1 MENLENVI
9 KLKGLS
15 MIYMFRKEMK
25 KWHTVLWFVFAAM
38 ALGSGFGLFYKRR
51 GPEEAIV
58 GRVDGQGI
66 TFKAY
71 KKTLKN
77 IIAPYVQ
84 LYGMSED
91 KVMSLLSQMGNI
103 DEMAFNMCVEEKL
116 VDRVQKSFDIKI
128 DNDTFNGRLVEMM
141 PPTIIGQ
148 DGKVNMEMYQQY
160 MKMLSTTPADFEKH
174 KEGEFKRELA
184 MRFIANSSYISA
196 KEVQAEI
203 AKQNSKK
210 SFEIL
215 AIPQKY
221 FLNDAKKS
229 APDDKEL
236 ESFFNKDKE
245 KYRVADKA
253 KAKYWEIGVDEYE
266 KKIELDEQ
274 SIKNFYDKNKAQL
287 YRIAPK
293 VKVRKIL
300 IKSGKVKD
308 GFKLA
313 QDVHQKVK
321 QSPAQ
326 FAALAKQYSD
336 DKLTAQSGG
345 LVDFFSRGKYDP
357 DFEKAA
363 FKLKDL
369 GEISDI
375 ITTKD
380 GFEMV
385 QLVERMKAVEKP
397 FESVKNEIAA
407 TLKNKR
413 AIATLQG
420 ELGTL
425 MHDVRS
431 ENESIE
437 KFAAEKGLA
446 EKETGWISEKE
457 AAGSDVVGQLAQKV
471 LGSGR
476 ESNYG
481 YLKTS
486 GKYVIYKLLQKEKS
500 YLPELKLVKNTVI
513 EDYYNYQAD
522 LMAKKNIAKIKAD
535 ILCGTATL
543 KQGAGKIGILQTNTT
558 GLIKNG
564 DPVAGLEKDLPLLKK
579 MFVLDDKSQV
589 LQDNNGGTYYLVQ
602 LIEEQAGA
610 VKDTQN
616 LHSIINKEKY
626 NASRKQVSAFIA
638 SLQRNAKIDM
648 DKKVLSGHKN
658 NYTKE
663 D

>member
-1 MENLENVI
+1 M
-9 KLKGLS
+9 KGFS

-25 KWHTVLWFVFAAM
+25 KWHTVLWLVFASLAV
-38 ALGSGFGLFYKRR
+38 GSGFGLFYRR
-51 GPEEAIV
+51 KGPEEAVV
-58 GRVDGQGI
+58 GSVDGQKI

-71 KKTLKN
+71 RKTLKN

-91 KVMSLLSQMGNI
+91 KVMAMLGQMGNI
-103 DEMAFNMCVEEKL
+103 DEMAFNICVEEKL
-116 VDRVQKSFDIKI
+116 VDRIQKNFNIKI
-128 DNDTFNGRLVEMM
+128 DNDTFNSRLVEIM
-141 PPTIIGQ
+141 PPTIIGE

-160 MKMLSTTPADFEKH
+160 LKMLSTTPADFEKN
-174 KEGEFKRELA
+174 KEAEFKRELA
-184 MRFIANSSYISA
+184 MRFIANSSYVSSSDVYS
-196 KEVQAEI
+196 EL

-210 SFEIL
+210 NFEIL
-215 AIPQKY
+215 VIPQKY
-221 FLNDAKKS
+221 FLNDAKKV
-229 APDDKEL
+229 APEDKEL

-253 KAKYWEIGVDEYE
+253 KAKFWELGVDEYE
-266 KKIELDEQ
+266 KKIEVDEQ

-293 VKVRKIL
+293 VKARRIL
-300 IKSGKVKD
+300 IKAVPGKDALKI
-308 GFKLA
+308 A

-321 QSPAQ
+321 QNPTQ

-336 DKLTAQSGG
+336 DKVTAQSGG

-363 FKLKDL
+363 FKLKETGDV
-369 GEISDI
+369 SDI

-380 GFEMV
+380 GFEIV
-385 QLVERMKAVEKP
+385 QLVERIKAVEKP
-397 FESVKNEIAA
+397 FESVKAEIVAA
-407 TLKNKR
+407 LKNKR
-413 AIATLQG
+413 AIASLQG

-425 MHDVRS
+425 MHNVRS
-431 ENESIE
+431 ENESLE
-437 KFAAEKGLA
+437 KFASEKGLT
-446 EKETGWISEKE
+446 EKETGWISETQ
-457 AAGSDVVGQLAQKV
+457 AADSDIIGQIAQKI

-500 YLPELKLVKNTVI
+500 FLPELKQVKSAVL
-513 EDYYNYQAD
+513 EDYYNYQSD
-522 LMAKKNIAKIKAD
+522 LIAKKNVAKIKAD
-535 ILCGTATL
+535 ILGGIATL
-543 KQGAGKIGILQTNTT
+543 KQGALKIGIINTMTT

-564 DPVAGLEKDLPLLKK
+564 DAAAGLNKDLPLFKK
-579 MFVLDDKSQV
+579 LFILDDKSQV
-589 LQDNNGGTYYLVQ
+589 LQDSYNGTYYLVQ
-602 LIEEQAGA
+602 LIEEQAGDI
-610 VKDTQN
+610 KDIKN
-616 LHSIINKEKY
+616 PASIINKEKY
-626 NASRKQVSAFIA
+626 NASRKQISAFIA

-658 NYTKE
+658 NYMKE